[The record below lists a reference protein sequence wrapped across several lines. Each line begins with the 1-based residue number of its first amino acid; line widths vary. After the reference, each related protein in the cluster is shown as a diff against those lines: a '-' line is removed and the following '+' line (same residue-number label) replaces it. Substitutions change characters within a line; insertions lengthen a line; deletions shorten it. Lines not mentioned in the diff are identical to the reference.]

1 MLSTRLISSFLPTFN
16 EQSANIDGRYFFYLF
31 HTHRYLVAQFSSL
44 GSLGNSASQWLQAEF
59 ATSLSSMNPRGGPSS
74 SSFAKGPFGALN
86 ADASLSKFR
95 LVFPCVDDVANSL
108 EGYQA
113 GASIPYARATA
124 AKQGWLKSFLHKWR
138 ADGRGRTR
146 AAPHIKSFAQI
157 DPTHSKAAW

>member
-1 MLSTRLISSFLPTFN
+1 
-16 EQSANIDGRYFFYLF
+16 
-31 HTHRYLVAQFSSL
+31 
-44 GSLGNSASQWLQAEF
+44 
-59 ATSLSSMNPRGGPSS
+59 MNPRGGGASGGSS
-74 SSFAKGPFGALN
+74 SSKVAFNALVN
-86 ADASLSKFR
+86 SEASSSKFR

-124 AKQGWLKSFLHKWR
+124 AKQAWLKAFMHKWR
-138 ADGRGRTR
+138 ADKRGRTR